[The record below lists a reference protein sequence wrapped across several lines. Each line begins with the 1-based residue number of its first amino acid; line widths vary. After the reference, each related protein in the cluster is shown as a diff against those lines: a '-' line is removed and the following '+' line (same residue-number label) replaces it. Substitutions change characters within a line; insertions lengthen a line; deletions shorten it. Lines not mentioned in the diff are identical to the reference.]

1 MSRILVLGAGK
12 FGRKAARV
20 LSQKKHNRVTVVD
33 ADPQRCEAVNGES
46 IDVVSAD
53 GITCLVDSLK
63 DPEPP
68 DWVIPALP
76 LHVAFQWLQTTL
88 PEGAV
93 LDILPVPEQV
103 CTQLPNP
110 IEGATGQ
117 VYMSYADFICPA
129 DCPEPADLCTFTG
142 KARKGILHRV
152 LAQIQFAEFISV
164 VVRSKQIAPG
174 LGGYQPDDLF
184 TARTAVLSAS
194 GPVLFSTACKCHGV
208 MQAFRIT

>member
-1 MSRILVLGAGK
+1 MARILILGAGK
-12 FGRKAARV
+12 FGLKAARV

-33 ADPQRCEAVNGES
+33 ADPERCEAVNGES
-46 IDVVSAD
+46 IDGVSAD
-53 GITCLVDSLK
+53 GITCLVDRLK

-68 DWVIPALP
+68 DWVIPAIP
-76 LHVAFQWLQTTL
+76 LHVAFEWLQTTL
-88 PEGAV
+88 TEGTA

-103 CTQLPNP
+103 CAQLPNP
-110 IEGATGQ
+110 IEGPTGQ

-142 KARKGILHRV
+142 EARKGILHRV
-152 LAQIQFAEFISV
+152 LAQIQFAEFTSV